1 MPPKIHATL
10 GIAAW
15 LAATTACSAAPPA
28 GAPVSVETRPA
39 QFSAELNDG
48 AVVDRIRLRGMLEL
62 RGTRIDGLS
71 LSQLSGLAWDDDD
84 RILYA
89 ITDKGALFHLQP
101 EIRGGMLTGLQ
112 VLKAVTLQEP
122 VRVKS
127 LRHHAPDTEG
137 LDILN
142 GRNGKRGDAQLV
154 VSFERN
160 PRILRF
166 DPDGRPLGEYTLPPP
181 LHDAK
186 SYAGPNLMLES
197 VCVDDELG
205 VLTVPEEPLAG
216 EAPGVTHLFALD
228 GRAWLYPLTQ
238 NSPVSA
244 IECLG
249 HRRVLVLERD
259 FGHVFGRNA
268 VSLKRVTL
276 PADPEPDA
284 SLEPENI
291 FTLDAAKG
299 YAIDNFEGLAHHRD
313 NRFFLVS
320 DDNDLFVQRTLLL
333 YFEILD

>member
-1 MPPKIHATL
+1 MPTNLQTALCVT
-10 GIAAW
+10 AW
-15 LAATTACSAAPPA
+15 LVATAACSAAPPG
-28 GAPVSVETRPA
+28 GAPVAVETRPA

-48 AVVDRIRLRGMLEL
+48 AVVDRIRLLGMVEL
-62 RGTRIDGLS
+62 RGTHVDGLR

-89 ITDKGALFHLQP
+89 ITDKGALFHLRP
-101 EIRGGMLTGLQ
+101 EFRGGMLAGVQ
-112 VLKAVTLQEP
+112 VLKAVTLREP

-127 LRHHAPDTEG
+127 LRRHQPDTEG
-137 LDILN
+137 LDIVN

-154 VSFERN
+154 VSFERT

-166 DPDGRPLGEYTLPPP
+166 NTDGQPLGEYTLPPP
-181 LHDAK
+181 LNDAK
-186 SYAGPNLMLES
+186 AYAGPNLMLES

-216 EAPGVTHLFALD
+216 EVPGVTHIVALD
-228 GRAWLYPLTQ
+228 GRAWRYPLTQ
-238 NSPVSA
+238 GSPVSA

-249 HRRVLVLERD
+249 QRRVLVLERD
-259 FGHVFGRNA
+259 FGNVFGRNA

-276 PADPEPDA
+276 SAEPEPDA
-284 SLEPENI
+284 TLEPENVV
-291 FTLDAAKG
+291 TLDAAEG
-299 YAIDNFEGLAHHRD
+299 RAIDNFEGLARHQG